1 MPFKTVSKRRAKQ
14 LSKSWI
20 TRGLRKSIKIKNS
33 LYHSKFEHQYRL
45 CRNKITTLIRLSKK
59 LYFHDYFQRNISSI
73 KKTWAGISELIN
85 RGMKKM
91 KKMKKI
97 PALRDESNGRL
108 IHAPMKLSSI
118 LNKHFASCGST
129 LAAKL
134 PHSERHFSEY
144 LVNSPMTFYF
154 DPVTP
159 GEVESETSLLSLN
172 KSHGVYSC
180 PVNILK
186 VAKTF
191 VSQPLM

>member
-1 MPFKTVSKRRAKQ
+1 M
-14 LSKSWI
+14 
-20 TRGLRKSIKIKNS
+20 
-33 LYHSKFEHQYRL
+33 
-45 CRNKITTLIRLSKK
+45 
-59 LYFHDYFQRNISSI
+59 
-73 KKTWAGISELIN
+73 KKTWAGISEFIN
-85 RGMKKM
+85 RGR

-108 IHAPMKLSSI
+108 IHDPMKLSSI

-134 PHSERHFSEY
+134 PHSERHFSEF
-144 LVNSPMTFYF
+144 LVNSPMNFYF

-159 GEVESETSLLSLN
+159 GEVESEISLLSLN

-186 VAKTF
+186 VAKSF
-191 VSQPLM
+191 VSQPLMEVMNTSILEGTFLRA

>member
-1 MPFKTVSKRRAKQ
+1 M
-14 LSKSWI
+14 
-20 TRGLRKSIKIKNS
+20 
-33 LYHSKFEHQYRL
+33 
-45 CRNKITTLIRLSKK
+45 
-59 LYFHDYFQRNISSI
+59 

-85 RGMKKM
+85 RGR

-108 IHAPMKLSSI
+108 IHDPKKLSSI

-134 PHSERHFSEY
+134 PHSERHFSEF

-159 GEVESETSLLSLN
+159 GEVESEISLLSSN

-180 PVNILK
+180 NNCTLIK
-186 VAKTF
+186 
-191 VSQPLM
+191 Q